1 MCAVFLGDLCVF
13 VCVCAQEALNTRS
26 WSRARAFKAA
36 REAGDPGP
44 ATAETASGHLLQ
56 GERNHD
62 QATCRLPIWMSTLCV
77 LGIEAQP
84 CCWVDL
90 GTQSSSSL
98 TSVKHLFSN
107 SEHWD
112 YSVIH

>member
-44 ATAETASGHLLQ
+44 ATAESA
-56 GERNHD
+56 
-62 QATCRLPIWMSTLCV
+62 
-77 LGIEAQP
+77 
-84 CCWVDL
+84 
-90 GTQSSSSL
+90 
-98 TSVKHLFSN
+98 
-107 SEHWD
+107 
-112 YSVIH
+112 

>member
-62 QATCRLPIWMSTLCV
+62 QATCRLPIWMSTLRV
-77 LGIEAQP
+77 GNRSSALLLGGSRDTEQQQP
-84 CCWVDL
+84 HICQAPL
-90 GTQSSSSL
+90 QQL
-98 TSVKHLFSN
+98 
-107 SEHWD
+107 
-112 YSVIH
+112 